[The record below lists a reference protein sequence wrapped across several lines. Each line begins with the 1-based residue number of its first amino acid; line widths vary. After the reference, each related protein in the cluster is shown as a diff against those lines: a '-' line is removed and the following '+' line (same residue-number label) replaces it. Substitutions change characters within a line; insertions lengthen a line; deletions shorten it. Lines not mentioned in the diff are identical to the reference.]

1 MENVSNMSLIE
12 VAVKVC
18 EERHAPININDLI
31 DEVLELKGVT
41 DDDSKADLYVDITT
55 SSTFVYLGEG
65 MWDLKINQSLDEFDK
80 DGSAFTSKDEE
91 YVEEEPEFEDDED
104 DDEDSEYDEDEDEDS
119 EYDEDDEDEDEESRD
134 RGSEREYEDEEDETE
149 YSEEDDFEEEDD
161 YDEEKY
167 NKIMDDYED
176 MYGDN

>member
-12 VAVKVC
+12 VAVKVL
-18 EERHAPININDLI
+18 EERHAPIKINDLI
-31 DEVLELKGVT
+31 DEVLELKGVS

-91 YVEEEPEFEDDED
+91 YVEEEPEFEEED

-119 EYDEDDEDEDEESRD
+119 EYDEEEEDDESDDRD
-134 RGSEREYEDEEDETE
+134 SEREYEDEEDEAE

>member
-12 VAVKVC
+12 VAVKVL

-31 DEVLELKGVT
+31 DEVLELKGVS
-41 DDDSKADLYVDITT
+41 DDESKTDLYVDITT

-65 MWDLKINQSLDEFDK
+65 VWDLKINQSLDEFDK

-91 YVEEEPEFEDDED
+91 YVEEVDHEDYEEDE
-104 DDEDSEYDEDEDEDS
+104 DEDEDEDS
-119 EYDEDDEDEDEESRD
+119 DYEEDEDDEDEESDEHES
-134 RGSEREYEDEEDETE
+134 EIEYEDEEDESE

>member
-104 DDEDSEYDEDEDEDS
+104 DEDSEYDEDEDEDS

-134 RGSEREYEDEEDETE
+134 RDSEREYEDEEDETE